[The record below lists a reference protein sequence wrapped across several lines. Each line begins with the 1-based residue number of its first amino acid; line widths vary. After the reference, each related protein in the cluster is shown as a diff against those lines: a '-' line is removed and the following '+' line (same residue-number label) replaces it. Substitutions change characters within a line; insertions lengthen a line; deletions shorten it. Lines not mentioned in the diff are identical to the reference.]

1 MAEDPVPISTLRA
14 RSDFV
19 RLRRGRRVHRPAF
32 LMQVLPDDGASPQA
46 SARFGITV
54 TKKIGNAVCRNRIK
68 RRFRAAIREVAPA
81 AARAG
86 HAYVLLARPGAATY
100 PWAALLDDLRSA
112 LLDARAEGRG
122 GQAASG
128 DPGGAGATGG
138 HGPPRRPDPE
148 TGP

>member
-1 MAEDPVPISTLRA
+1 MAEGPVPISTLRD

-32 LMQVLPDDGASPQA
+32 LMQVLPDEGASPQA
-46 SARFGITV
+46 AARFGITV
-54 TKKIGNAVCRNRIK
+54 TKKIGNAVARNLIK
-68 RRFRAAIREVAPA
+68 RRFRAAIREVAPD

-86 HAYVLLARPGAATY
+86 HAYVLIARPGAADT

-112 LLDARAEGRG
+112 LLDARAAGRG
-122 GQAASG
+122 GQAAPG
-128 DPGGAGATGG
+128 EHGGAGAAGG
-138 HGPPRRPDPE
+138 DGPPRRPDPA